1 MIKLVPH
8 FNKRGFGSTQDSP
21 RDTTMF
27 EAFVLVA
34 AGSRKNLGV
43 RRLYDR
49 RSRSRPDVSLGG
61 WHDADDL
68 FPLLG
73 AISVLLV
80 KLRQRRII
88 RRPFC
93 KILHHRELFFSKGV
107 DIGIRQFLN
116 QRRELHQNP
125 TTA

>member
-1 MIKLVPH
+1 MIKPVPH
-8 FNKRGFGSTQDSP
+8 FNKRGFGSTQDMP

-34 AGSRKNLGV
+34 AGFRKNLGV

-61 WHDADDL
+61 WHDAEDL

-80 KLRQRRII
+80 KARS
-88 RRPFC
+88 C
-93 KILHHRELFFSKGV
+93 
-107 DIGIRQFLN
+107 
-116 QRRELHQNP
+116 
-125 TTA
+125 